1 MKKINITSLL
11 EKGSINLFELKEKG
25 SDLYL
30 LTVNETAVPHEIILK
45 KETGAGY
52 IAYIPTSIPMSKY
65 TILAKI
71 VTELFESGVYSGMFS
86 YVPMRADTVLSA
98 EEKKIIGIVKPK
110 VGNKMSEIDQMV
122 EDLGYSFLEEDVE
135 SRLKNRRDYS
145 LIMESNPA
153 LKERFLEDDVEIK
166 ALGAS
171 FEDLSFDFKN
181 LYKVIENGDCLGALI
196 TGPTGVGKSY
206 AINLLANKLGAPKLV
221 VGITYGTS
229 IDDLIG
235 SYAPN
240 DVELSAVQAEMHSLW
255 KDLTNKS
262 LKDDEFAKEVNNVS
276 QKIYDLVQAN
286 GGTAKWIFKEGPLL
300 MAYKYGYLL
309 QLDEI
314 NFGQPG
320 VLAQLNTCTDFNNH
334 MMINGEIVKRHKNFV
349 VMMTFNP
356 GYKGTEELNTALKN
370 RFPIIDFP
378 KLTKAEYTKRM
389 IGYSRMKGHAFS
401 EKFFNEVFDYA
412 TFIEKT
418 SDGFHE
424 DAKFSVR
431 NAQRL
436 TDMVLADRM
445 SFEEFAS
452 AVHMQFTN
460 ILNCDNDNS
469 QKLQD
474 FKADTTTVAAVK
486 KIYDLY
492 DYSEPTTVKFS
503 EIDLNDFLGSAG
515 SSSGGDESKSEDGSK
530 AFDDLLKGMGL

>member
-1 MKKINITSLL
+1 MKQTDRV
-11 EKGSINLFELKEKG
+11 E
-25 SDLYL
+25 
-30 LTVNETAVPHEIILK
+30 
-45 KETGAGY
+45 
-52 IAYIPTSIPMSKY
+52 
-65 TILAKI
+65 
-71 VTELFESGVYSGMFS
+71 
-86 YVPMRADTVLSA
+86 
-98 EEKKIIGIVKPK
+98 KIIS
-110 VGNKMSEIDQMV
+110 MTV
-122 EDLGYSFLEEDVE
+122 EMIKNGQAMFGYKLPVDDFD

-153 LKERFLEDDVEIK
+153 LKERFEEDAAEIM

-171 FEDLSFDFKN
+171 FDDLSFDFKN

-235 SYAPN
+235 SYAPKDKN
-240 DVELSAVQAEMHSLW
+240 DVELSAVQAEMHGLW

-262 LKDDEFAKEVNNVS
+262 LKDDEFAKEVNNIS

-378 KLTKAEYTKRM
+378 KLTKSEYSKRM
-389 IGYSRMKGHAFS
+389 IGYSKMKGHAFS
-401 EKFFNEVFDYA
+401 EKFYNEVFDFA

-418 SDGFHE
+418 SDSFHE

-436 TDMVLADRM
+436 TDMILASRM
-445 SFEEFAS
+445 TFDEFYS
-452 AVHMQFTN
+452 AVSMQFTN

-474 FKADTTTVAAVK
+474 FKADPTTVASVK

-492 DYSEPTTVKFS
+492 DYSEATTVKFS
-503 EIDLNDFLGSAG
+503 EINLNDFLDSKSGSGSGTGSG
-515 SSSGGDESKSEDGSK
+515 SSDKSSEDEK
-530 AFDDLLKGMGL
+530 FDDLLKGLGL